1 MSVTLT
7 SRKDHDEILLRLKD
21 ALKKPT
27 ALLPIYILIW
37 YLHTTVV
44 LLLSA
49 LLLWVR
55 LVWKCGTTALE
66 ILAFPFVMTVRVQV
80 YAIFWTL
87 GNCGDALIRCWECMD
102 RLSAALE
109 RSFGNISVS
118 KMTSSGFRVPLPVE
132 LTALVLGHLRG
143 DKRSLLSCTYVNHLF
158 HDEANRILW
167 EHLSLHH
174 GPNIQKAYYGLVIFI
189 EPNVPVIDRRSL
201 IKTIKISEDCRS
213 KDGPSSPDDCN
224 RLLHNLP
231 SLKELVIEKKT
242 SFSMKFR
249 PEYLSTGRPNLET
262 IVVRDYSPDLDIGFW
277 AFVQVHD
284 NLKTLRYSVGK
295 ATQQQLE
302 EFMEPD
308 AEKGHACLKPGTM
321 PKLETITAPASVVG
335 QLVLGRPVKFVKIEG
350 ALSPGPGE
358 RIVDAL
364 CRSTVGVRH
373 LDLELSHLNVE
384 RLVSR
389 LSLLEE
395 LEELVVRWSQ
405 SPRRNAVV

>member
-27 ALLPIYILIW
+27 ALLPIYIVIW

-55 LVWKCGTTALE
+55 LVWKCWTTALE
-66 ILAFPFVMTVRVQV
+66 ILAFPFVMTVRIQV
-80 YAIFWTL
+80 YTIFWTL
-87 GNCGDALIRCWECMD
+87 GNCGDALIRCWEYMD
-102 RLSAALE
+102 RLSATLE
-109 RSFGNISVS
+109 RSFGNISVI
-118 KMTSSGFRVPLPVE
+118 PLPVE

-167 EHLSLHH
+167 EHLSLNH
-174 GPNIQKAYYGLVIFI
+174 GPNIQRAYYGLVIFI

-201 IKTIKISEDCRS
+201 IKTIKISEDCQR

-231 SLKELVIEKKT
+231 SLRELVIEKKT

-249 PEYLSTGRPNLET
+249 PKYLSTGRPNLET

-277 AFVQVHD
+277 AFVQAHD

-302 EFMEPD
+302 AFMKPD
-308 AEKGHACLKPGTM
+308 AEKGHACLKPGTI
-321 PKLETITAPASVVG
+321 PKLEKVTAPASVVG
-335 QLVLGRPVKFVKIEG
+335 RLVPGRPVKFVKIEG

-358 RIVDAL
+358 SIVDAL
-364 CRSTVGVRH
+364 CRSTVGIRH
-373 LDLELSHLNVE
+373 LDLELSHPNVE

-395 LEELVVRWSQ
+395 LEELVMRWPQ
-405 SPRRNAVV
+405 LPRRNAVV